1 MKHQIA
7 FRTLL
12 IVFLSALLGFE
23 LLAQEKYLARVV
35 ATLTPSPTPLP
46 NLLPTKTPKPSQTPT
61 QSGVLTS
68 NQPPTREKS
77 PKTLEPIKTL
87 SELQFKIRQV
97 LSRPSLQRCRIGIK
111 IVSFD
116 TGKII
121 FDEDSTKYFM
131 PASNMKNFTVATA
144 LEKLTPNFRFV
155 TSVYAPS
162 APDKNGIIKGDLIVF
177 GRGDPT
183 IFFGIDSKDDIKGM
197 EKLAEK
203 IASTGVKK
211 IEGDLIGD
219 ESYFTSSPIPYTWE
233 WDDLQW
239 YYGAQISALSVND
252 NSAKLVITPSQKT
265 YEEASVQVIPPES
278 GFLLINEVKTTE
290 GNSRQIEIRR
300 KLGTN
305 VLEVSGFIGKNAN
318 PFEAYVALPNPALTF
333 VSILRSLLEQKGI
346 IITGKTKTADSEYR
360 KKNPLPTNL
369 VELTKLESPP
379 LGLIAQKTMKP
390 SQNLYTELILRAMG
404 ESLEETKDLK
414 KNSLD
419 KGLAVVDKFLQEI
432 GVPSESVLMY
442 DGSGLS
448 RHNLVTPDAVL
459 KLYLFMKKSRF
470 ADSWYESLTIA
481 GIDGTLKERFKGTLA
496 EKNVRGKT
504 GTINQVASLS
514 GYVTTLSGENLVFS
528 IIVNNLPDLSL
539 RVSTIDEIVL
549 LLANF
554 AGKSDERN

>member
-1 MKHQIA
+1 MKYQIVC
-7 FRTLL
+7 RTLL
-12 IVFLSALLGFE
+12 VVFLSALLGFG
-23 LLAQEKYLARVV
+23 LLAQEEYLVRVI
-35 ATLTPSPTPLP
+35 ATPTLLPTPLP

-61 QSGVLTS
+61 SPGVSTPS
-68 NQPPTREKS
+68 QRPTPEKS
-77 PKTLEPIKTL
+77 PKAFEPIRTL
-87 SELQFKIRQV
+87 SELQLKIRQV

-111 IVSFD
+111 IVSLD

-162 APDKNGIIKGDLIVF
+162 APDQDGLIKGDLIVF

-183 IFFGIDSKDDIKGM
+183 IFFGINSEDDIKGM

-203 IASTGVKK
+203 IASTGVKR

-239 YYGAQISALSVND
+239 YYGAQVSALSVND
-252 NSAKLVITPSQKT
+252 NSAKLTITPSQKAD
-265 YEEASVQVIPPES
+265 EKALVQVIPPES
-278 GFLLINEVKTTE
+278 GFLLINEVKTIE
-290 GNSRQIEIRR
+290 GNSHQIQIRR

-305 VLEVSGFIGKNAN
+305 ILEVSGSIGKDAK

-346 IITGKTKTADSEYR
+346 IITGETKTVDSEYR
-360 KKNPLPTNL
+360 KKNPLSANL

-404 ESLEETKDLK
+404 EFLEETKDLK
-414 KNSLD
+414 KTSLD
-419 KGLAVVDKFLQEI
+419 KGIVIVDKFLQEI
-432 GVPSESVLMY
+432 GVPSGSVLMY
-442 DGSGLS
+442 DASGLS

-470 ADSWYESLTIA
+470 AESWYESLTIA

-504 GTINQVASLS
+504 GTINQVAALS
-514 GYVTTLSGENLVFS
+514 GYVTTLSGEKLVFS

-549 LLANF
+549 SLANF